1 MNIRNRVVLLGASAL
16 GLSMT
21 PQAVSAQDNA
31 AQDEVAQT
39 ADNQEAIVVT
49 GSRIRRDPLSQDA
62 PIVFVD
68 KSDIERTG
76 LTSVADVLQRLPSS
90 GGALNSKFNNS
101 GNSGNPP
108 DGGGVGAG
116 SAEVDLRYLGAKR
129 TLVLVDGLRWVN
141 GASASGV
148 PGSTDL
154 NTIPESMIERI
165 EVLQDGASS
174 IYGSDAIAGVVNVI
188 TKTGQRGFQASAQHG
203 LYEDGD
209 GFTQSYNLSWGN
221 GTDGPTKIV
230 VGAGYTKQNSVFARD
245 REISQFPTPGTTAC
259 DSSCSSYTPR
269 GRFILNLDGGNQ
281 NWTLIQPVIGR
292 TPTAADFKQFT
303 TADRFNFAPFNF
315 FLTPSERYGGF
326 ARVEHDFGSVKF
338 TAKGVYNHRG
348 SKNQAAPLPLG
359 VGPDFGIGTLQGRIS
374 IDATNP
380 YNPFGQTLE
389 SGFNPD
395 GTLSGETPTYTA
407 IYRRFVEGGPR
418 RFEQKVET
426 YYGSAT
432 LDGTFQVGERNWYWD
447 LNGIYGRNKAKQKM
461 LGNVDMSKLAVALG
475 PLATC
480 QATAGCVPFNI
491 FGGAGSITQ
500 DMIDYVGFEQN
511 DSSSQRMWGASAN
524 VSGGLFDLP
533 GGEMGLAVGAEHR
546 NLKGRFDPDPVVA
559 AGFSADI
566 PALPT
571 KGGYSVNEVYGELN
585 APLVKDVSFAELLEL
600 SLAARYSNYNV
611 ADSSQSF
618 SATTFKAAANWKPFA
633 DLRIRGGW
641 SQGFRAPS
649 IGELFG
655 TPSRFDQGIEDPC
668 SGMTA
673 ATPAAVRTNCVAD
686 GVPNDNSYVQANSQ
700 LSVITGG
707 NIDLQPEKSEGWN
720 AGFVYSPAW
729 ARRMSLEVN
738 YYDIKIKKAIDS
750 IDAETLLL
758 RCAEQGDPLSCDAVT
773 RTPSG
778 AVDTIAGVL
787 QNIGGIKTRGVDAT
801 FNYRTP
807 DLGGGSLGLYWTNN
821 FLIDYKVT
829 VPATTGF
836 TTIQRRGTERGSPD
850 QAWPKYKATAIVD
863 WTADEWAASVTGRYI
878 GSVKEVFAGETKK
891 LGSTFYTDMQLRW
904 MPKLSDDRSFGFAL
918 GVNNLFDKDPPAC
931 FSCSLNNYDPTTY
944 DIPGRF
950 VYARINFGI

>member
-1 MNIRNRVVLLGASAL
+1 MRSVKQAILLGASLLAF
-16 GLSMT
+16 SVPAT
-21 PQAVSAQDNA
+21 AQAQDTVDETASA
-31 AQDEVAQT
+31 ADEQG
-39 ADNQEAIVVT
+39 AIVVT
-49 GSRIRRDPLSQDA
+49 GSRIRRNPLDQEA
-62 PIVFVD
+62 PVVFVD

-174 IYGSDAIAGVVNVI
+174 IYGSDAIAGVVNII
-188 TKTGQRGFQASAQHG
+188 TKTGQRGLQASAQHG
-203 LYEDGD
+203 IYQEGD

-230 VGAGYTKQNSVFARD
+230 VGAGYTNQHSVMAAD
-245 REISQFPTPGTTAC
+245 RSISQFPTPGTTAC

-269 GRFILNLDGGNQ
+269 GRFILNLGGGTQ

-292 TPTAADFKQFT
+292 PTTPADFKPFT
-303 TADRFNFAPFNF
+303 VADRFNFAPYNY

-326 ARVEHDFGSVKF
+326 IRAEHDFGNVKF
-338 TAKGVYNHRG
+338 TAKGVYNHRE

-389 SGFNPD
+389 SGFNAD
-395 GTLSGETPTYTA
+395 GTPSGRTATYTA

-418 RFEQKVET
+418 RFAQKVDT

-432 LDGTFQVGERNWYWD
+432 LDGSFDMGSHKWYWD
-447 LNGIYGRNKAKQKM
+447 VNGIYGKNKAKQTM
-461 LGNVDMSKLAVALG
+461 LGNVDMSKMAVALG

-491 FGGAGSITQ
+491 FGGAGSISQ
-500 DMIDYVGFEQN
+500 AMLDYVTFEQN

-533 GGEMGLAVGAEHR
+533 GGELGLALGAEHR
-546 NLKGRFDPDPVVA
+546 NLKGRFDPDPVVT

-571 KGGYSVNEVYGELN
+571 KGGYSVNEFYGELN
-585 APLVKDVSFAELLEL
+585 APLFRDAPFANLLEL
-600 SLAARYSNYNV
+600 SFAARHSAYNV
-611 ADSSQSF
+611 ANSNQSF
-618 SATTFKAAANWKPFA
+618 SATTLKAAANWKPFA

-641 SQGFRAPS
+641 AQGFRAPS

-655 TPSRFDQGIEDPC
+655 TPSRFDQGIQDPC

-673 ATPAAVRTNCVAD
+673 ATPAAIRTNCIAD
-686 GVPNDNSYVQANSQ
+686 GVPANNSYVQANSQ
-700 LSVITGG
+700 LSVTTGG
-707 NIDLQPEKSEGWN
+707 NIALQPEKSRGWN
-720 AGFVYSPAW
+720 AGFVYSPGW
-729 ARRMSLEVN
+729 AKRLSLEVN
-738 YYDIKIKKAIDS
+738 YYDIKIKKAIDT
-750 IDAETLLL
+750 IDAETLLN
-758 RCAEQGDPLSCDAVT
+758 RCAEQGDQLSCDAVT

-787 QNIGGIKTRGVDAT
+787 QNIGGIKTRGIDAT
-801 FNYRTP
+801 FNYRSP
-807 DLGGGSLGLYWTNN
+807 DLGGGTLGLFWTNN
-821 FLIDYKVT
+821 WLLDYKVT

-850 QAWPKYKATAIVD
+850 QAWPKYKSTGTLD

-878 GSVKEVFAGETKK
+878 GSVTEVWNGTPKK
-891 LGSTFYTDMQLRW
+891 FGSTFYTDMQLRW
-904 MPKLSDDRSFGFAL
+904 MPKIDGDKSFGFTL

-950 VYARINFGI
+950 FYLRVNFGL